1 MINNALEA
9 LEAPQALDA
18 LDALDAFAMLP
29 SPSTATS
36 TSTTTSSSVSRPGS
50 AYKQRASVSTI
61 SSAGTHLLTPRVEST
76 LLPELPFQRTSLDAW
91 ACEEAP
97 EEKLSKWFG
106 HSDDNFDYDVIPDDS
121 PTLPATL
128 LEEFPLVPLHLTK
141 PLIPLSSI
149 PKHPRPTCPPA
160 RPSTS
165 ASQVPPN
172 PNRNPNPNSSALRTS
187 STLSARPTRRSSLPQ
202 RQNLRPTPLDRT
214 LTLTLESITELP
226 RDLDSVPDGSW
237 ALRPPRRVIGRSTS
251 HPNLGGVVRMA
262 TRLRRIS
269 STLGLGSVSASVSGS
284 ASVVSSAV
292 VPRVSPSTVTSPTYS
307 FGPNA
312 PPIEASALPP
322 RSASLDRPPV
332 LELLHLRLSTGD
344 VEPSRPESTLL
355 EADGWAW
362 PSPPSDRPSLSMAR
376 TSTCTSS
383 ASVPIITPRSSSESS
398 SEGGSNL
405 VSISSRSE
413 QPPVFITEDDS
424 PSLPTEDDS
433 PSLPTPSLLFPVP
446 ATHKILSPIPSVA
459 LSKASA
465 RSRRRAARKRQAA
478 DIADEVFA
486 QEDEEEEALRIAEEQ
501 AAARDRLEREEREKL
516 WAETQAKRV
525 AELRETI
532 RVKMDVPKGRQG
544 LKL

>member
-1 MINNALEA
+1 
-9 LEAPQALDA
+9 
-18 LDALDAFAMLP
+18 
-29 SPSTATS
+29 
-36 TSTTTSSSVSRPGS
+36 V
-50 AYKQRASVSTI
+50 
-61 SSAGTHLLTPRVEST
+61 
-76 LLPELPFQRTSLDAW
+76 
-91 ACEEAP
+91 
-97 EEKLSKWFG
+97 
-106 HSDDNFDYDVIPDDS
+106 DYDVIPDDS

-128 LEEFPLVPLHLTK
+128 LEEFPLVPLHLPK
-141 PLIPLSSI
+141 PLLPLSSV
-149 PKHPRPTCPPA
+149 PKYPRPACPPA

-165 ASQVPPN
+165 ASQAPPN
-172 PNRNPNPNSSALRTS
+172 PNPNPSALRKS
-187 STLSARPTRRSSLPQ
+187 STLSTRPPRRSSLPQ
-202 RQNLRPTPLDRT
+202 RQILRPTPLDRT
-214 LTLTLESITELP
+214 PTLTLESITELP
-226 RDLDSVPDGSW
+226 RDLDSIPDGSW
-237 ALRPPRRVIGRSTS
+237 ALRPPRRVIGRSSS

-269 STLGLGSVSASVSGS
+269 STLGLGPVATSPSA
-284 ASVVSSAV
+284 VSSIAGS
-292 VPRVSPSTVTSPTYS
+292 RVSTSTVTSPKHP
-307 FGPNA
+307 FGINA

-322 RSASLDRPPV
+322 RSSSLDRPPV
-332 LELLHLRLSTGD
+332 LELLHLRLSAGD

-383 ASVPIITPRSSSESS
+383 ASVPIVTPRSSSEGSA
-398 SEGGSNL
+398 EGGSNL
-405 VSISSRSE
+405 VSASSGSE
-413 QPPVFITEDDS
+413 QPPVFI
-424 PSLPTEDDS
+424 TEDDS

-446 ATHKILSPIPSVA
+446 ATHKILAPISSVA
-459 LSKASA
+459 SSKASA

-501 AAARDRLEREEREKL
+501 AAARDRLEREEREKV

-532 RVKMDVPKGRQG
+532 RVKMDAPKGRKG